1 LRGRDRQ
8 VLRSPVCGG
17 HLCAG
22 GSRKEGVVARKAA
35 RPLTSLDH
43 RLKLRGQNIYVVDTH
58 GPPFT
63 TSLRVASGVPERRI
77 RPCRNEITI
86 VGQGWAQIFVGRASS
101 LVLDVLGYTTG
112 DALSQRR
119 LRRTSH
125 FSSLAWN
132 ATRIDIGVDRGVL
145 ASPSDL
151 SCVALASV
159 RLPARRRAGHDTP
172 ARDTRVCCVC
182 A

>member
-1 LRGRDRQ
+1 MRGGRRG
-8 VLRSPVCGG
+8 L
-17 HLCAG
+17 LCAG
-22 GSRKEGVVARKAA
+22 GSRKEGVVAGKAL
-35 RPLTSLDH
+35 RPLISLDH

-63 TSLRVASGVPERRI
+63 TSLRVASGVPERCI

-172 ARDTRVCCVC
+172 ARDTRVCCVW